1 LPALRAL
8 PQTTRQRHQRAKCV
22 VVEECQVDLPSLL
35 NLMRDVLIVGPVMAA
50 VCALLSVFVVMRRMA
65 MISEAVAHASLG
77 GIVMALLLGY
87 WWGAAS
93 SYWGQELITGGFCIA
108 TALLIGLF
116 SRGRDVTVDS
126 AIGIFLVASVALGVV
141 MLSVRRMLPGP
152 NPVPVDIDQVL
163 FGSINSVGGAEVWG
177 LGMDVWVIS
186 IVALAVFAVVFLMLP
201 SFIYTSMD
209 EEMARVNGV
218 KTWLVQ
224 MLLLIM
230 VSAVIA
236 VAARMVGTLMINALM
251 ILPGA
256 TARMLSRRFGGV
268 LAISIV
274 VGVVGVS
281 GGLLGSICM
290 AGVPSLSHVPTGP
303 VLVLTLFMIFL
314 ATWTMRRIRSRG
326 QRRAMTAQ
334 AKETAAATDAA

>member
-1 LPALRAL
+1 VDWLF
-8 PQTTRQRHQRAKCV
+8 QS
-22 VVEECQVDLPSLL
+22 DLPRYV
-35 NLMRDVLIVGPVMAA
+35 NLMRDTLIIGPVMAA

-65 MISEAVAHASLG
+65 MISEAFAHASLG
-77 GIVMALLLGY
+77 GLALSLLLGF
-87 WWGAAS
+87 WWSSAS
-93 SYWGQELITGGFCIA
+93 SYLGQELITGGFCIG

-141 MLSVRRMLPGP
+141 MLFVRKTLPGP
-152 NPVPVDIDQVL
+152 NPIPIEPDAVL
-163 FGSINSVGGAEVWG
+163 FGSIISVNATDAWLIG
-177 LGMDVWVIS
+177 
-186 IVALAVFAVVFLMLP
+186 IVALVVFAVVFLMLP

-218 KTWLVQ
+218 KTWLVH
-224 MLLLIM
+224 LLLLVM

-268 LAISIV
+268 LAISIL
-274 VGVVGVS
+274 VGVLGVS
-281 GGLLGSICM
+281 AGLLGSICM
-290 AGVPSLSHVPTGP
+290 SMTDVPWLTRVPTGP
-303 VLVLTLFMIFL
+303 VLVLTLFLIFL
-314 ATWTMRRIRSRG
+314 ATWIVRRLRLGSG
-326 QRRAMTAQ
+326 RRAATAR
-334 AKETAAATDAA
+334 AKESAAATAK